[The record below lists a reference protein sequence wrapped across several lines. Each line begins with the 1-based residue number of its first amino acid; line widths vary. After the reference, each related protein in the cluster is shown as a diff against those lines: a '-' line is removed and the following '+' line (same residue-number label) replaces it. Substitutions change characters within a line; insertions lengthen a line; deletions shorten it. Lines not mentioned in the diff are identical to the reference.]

1 MYILILISDGI
12 HKTYFNAHEILLTY
26 KIQALKNI
34 LKARQT
40 LKKTINDK
48 KTIEKRKTTRQDG
61 GGGVE
66 DMHKSSEL
74 TLIMLFP
81 LIESVAKSDPG
92 LCSRIAQLL
101 VDYFKKCNPMSI
113 KGPNVQL
120 DEIETLLI
128 KWTCEKD
135 ANNDPFAIEALVAL
149 ACARDSID
157 TMIRTVHVLFNMEN
171 TSDVESKTK
180 NLLMRVQKLD
190 YEQPQ
195 VFDVSRHEF
204 GFHYNSRYVYLSFY

>member
-48 KTIEKRKTTRQDG
+48 NNVEKRKTTTRKDG
-61 GGGVE
+61 EE
-66 DMHKSSEL
+66 DKSSEL

-81 LIESVAKSDPG
+81 LIEYVAETDQVF
-92 LCSRIAQLL
+92 CSKLTKAIFGHLDLL
-101 VDYFKKCNPMSI
+101 LKAD
-113 KGPNVQL
+113 
-120 DEIETLLI
+120 T
-128 KWTCEKD
+128 
-135 ANNDPFAIEALVAL
+135 
-149 ACARDSID
+149 D
-157 TMIRTVHVLFNMEN
+157 TMIRTLHLVLFNLKDMELN
-171 TSDVESKTK
+171 SK
-180 NLLMRVQKLD
+180 NLLIDVQKLD

-195 VFDVSRHEF
+195 LFDVSRHEF
-204 GFHYNSRYVYLSFY
+204 GFHYNSRYIRILAISFL

>member
-81 LIESVAKSDPG
+81 LIEHVAETDQVF
-92 LCSRIAQLL
+92 CSKLTKAIFGHLDLL
-101 VDYFKKCNPMSI
+101 LRAD
-113 KGPNVQL
+113 
-120 DEIETLLI
+120 T
-128 KWTCEKD
+128 
-135 ANNDPFAIEALVAL
+135 
-149 ACARDSID
+149 D
-157 TMIRTVHVLFNMEN
+157 TMIRTLHLVLFNLKDMELN
-171 TSDVESKTK
+171 SK
-180 NLLMRVQKLD
+180 NLLIDVQKLD

-195 VFDVSRHEF
+195 LFDVSRHEF
-204 GFHYNSRYVYLSFY
+204 GFHYNSRYNIRILAISFL